1 MIAILNSLVPVF
13 LVIALGTAIKR
24 FDFPGDD
31 LWAPLDRLTYYVFFP
46 ALLLHTLATAD
57 LANFNVW
64 PMAYA
69 LWAGL
74 FSMVAILM
82 VLRIASNLSGPQFA
96 SVFQGAARW
105 NGFVALA
112 AIGQLYG
119 PEGVALAAVSFAAL
133 VPTVNILSVL
143 ILTRYAGDTPAGFM
157 TVMKLL
163 SKNPLILACAA
174 GIFLN
179 ITGVRLPGPLEPTAD
194 ILGKAALTIG
204 LLAIGA
210 GLRLDHAFETKGIVL
225 LTSTLKLLVMPFL
238 MYGWCIVFEVEGM
251 ARLVVLLCGSVPGAT
266 SSYIL
271 ARQLGGDATLMASL
285 ITGSTIMAAFTMP
298 LIFFLVGNI

>member
-1 MIAILNSLVPVF
+1 MEAILNSLIPVF
-13 LVIALGTAIKR
+13 LVIALGAVIKR
-24 FDFPGDD
+24 IGFLDEG

-57 LANFNVW
+57 LANFDVW

-69 LWAGL
+69 LWGGL

-82 VLRIASNLSGPQFA
+82 VLRVTTKLTGPQFA

-119 PEGVALAAVSFAAL
+119 PEGVTLAAVSFAVL
-133 VPTVNILSVL
+133 VPTVNVLSVL
-143 ILTRYAGDTPAGFM
+143 ILTRYAGDTPAGM
-157 TVMKLL
+157 GTVLKLL

-174 GIFLN
+174 GIALN
-179 ITGVRLPGPLEPTAD
+179 ATHIGLPGPLATTAD

-204 LLAIGA
+204 LIAIGA
-210 GLRLDHAFETKGIVL
+210 GLKWHEALAHKWIVL
-225 LTSTLKLLVMPFL
+225 LTSALKLAVMPAL
-238 MYGWCIVFEVEGM
+238 MLGWCIFFDVTGLP
-251 ARLVVLLCGSVPGAT
+251 RLVVILCGAVPGAT

-271 ARQLGGDATLMASL
+271 ARQLGGDASLMASL
-285 ITGSTIMAAFTMP
+285 ITGGTILAAVTMP
-298 LIFFLVGNI
+298 VILWLAS

>member
-1 MIAILNSLVPVF
+1 MIAILNSLIPVF
-13 LVIALGTAIKR
+13 LVIALGAAIKR
-24 FDFPGDD
+24 LDFPGDG
-31 LWAPLDRLTYYVFFP
+31 LWQPLDRLTYYIFFP

-57 LANFNVW
+57 LTTFDVW

-69 LWAGL
+69 LWGGL
-74 FSMVAILM
+74 FSMVTILM
-82 VLRIASNLSGPQFA
+82 ALRSVSSLTGPQFS

-119 PEGVALAAVSFAAL
+119 PEGVTLAAVSFAVL
-133 VPTVNILSVL
+133 VPTVNVLSVL
-143 ILTRYAGDTPAGFM
+143 ILTRYAGDEPAGLS
-157 TVMKLL
+157 TVSRLL
-163 SKNPLILACAA
+163 AKNPLILACAA
-174 GIFLN
+174 GIILN
-179 ITGVRLPGPLEPTAD
+179 ITGLRLPGPLEPTAD

-210 GLRLDHAFETKGIVL
+210 GLRLDHAVETKGIVL
-225 LTSTLKLLVMPFL
+225 LTSGLKLLVMPLF
-238 MYGWCIVFEVEGM
+238 MVAWCIVFEVEGM
-251 ARLVVLLCGSVPGAT
+251 ARLVVILCGSVPGAT

-285 ITGSTIMAAFTMP
+285 ITGSTILAALTMP
-298 LIFFLVGNI
+298 LMLYLFS

>member
-1 MIAILNSLVPVF
+1 MSVILNSLIPVF
-13 LVIALGTAIKR
+13 LVIALGATIKR
-24 FDFPGDD
+24 FGFPGDS
-31 LWAPLDRLTYYVFFP
+31 LWQPLDRLTYYVFFP

-57 LANFNVW
+57 LSTFDVW
-64 PMAYA
+64 PMAYT

-74 FSMVAILM
+74 FSMVALLM
-82 VLRIASNLSGPQFA
+82 ALRATSNLTGPQFS

-119 PEGVALAAVSFAAL
+119 PEGLALAAVVFAVL

-143 ILTRYAGDTPAGFM
+143 ILTRYAGDTPAGFG
-157 TVMKLL
+157 TVLKLL
-163 SKNPLILACAA
+163 CKNPLILACAA
-174 GIFLN
+174 GILLN
-179 ITGVRLPGPLEPTAD
+179 VTGLRLPGPLAPTAD
-194 ILGKAALTIG
+194 ILGKAALTMG

-210 GLRLDHAFETKGIVL
+210 GLRLDHAFKTKTIVAF
-225 LTSTLKLLVMPFL
+225 TSTLKLIVMPLL
-238 MYGWCIVFEVEGM
+238 MFGWCVVFEVEGL
-251 ARLVVLLCGSVPGAT
+251 ARLVILLCASVPGAS

-285 ITGSTIMAAFTMP
+285 ITGSTLLAAFTMP
-298 LIFFLVGNI
+298 LILMLLG

>member
-1 MIAILNSLVPVF
+1 MFDIVTNLIPVF
-13 LVIALGTAIKR
+13 LVIALGWTIKR
-24 FDFPGDD
+24 MDFPGDEI
-31 LWAPLDRLTYYVFFP
+31 WPPLDRLTYYVFFP
-46 ALLLHTLATAD
+46 ALLLFTLATAD
-57 LANFNVW
+57 LSGFDVW

-74 FSMVAILM
+74 FSMVALLM
-82 VLRIASNLSGPQFA
+82 LIRAVGSLTGPQFS

-119 PEGVALAAVSFAAL
+119 PEGVTLAAVSFAVL
-133 VPTVNILSVL
+133 VPTVNVLSVV
-143 ILTRYAGDTPAGFM
+143 ILTRYAGDEPAGLL
-157 TVMKLL
+157 TVAKLL
-163 SKNPLILACAA
+163 TKNPLILACAA

-179 ITGVRLPGPLEPTAD
+179 ATGLGLPGPLAITAD
-194 ILGKAALTIG
+194 ILGQAALTIG

-210 GLRLDHAFETKGIVL
+210 GLRLDHAFETKGIVF
-225 LTSTLKLLVMPFL
+225 LTSGLKLIVMPLL
-238 MYGWCIVFEVEGM
+238 MMGWCEVFGIEGM
-251 ARLVVLLCGSVPGAT
+251 ARLVVLMCGAVPGAT

-285 ITGSTIMAAFTMP
+285 ITGGTLLAALTMP
-298 LIFFLVGNI
+298 LMLYLLG

>member
-1 MIAILNSLVPVF
+1 MIVILNSLIPVF
-13 LVIALGTAIKR
+13 LVIALGALVKR
-24 FDFPGDD
+24 IGFLSED

-46 ALLLHTLATAD
+46 ALLLHTLAMAD
-57 LANFNVW
+57 LATFDVW

-74 FSMVAILM
+74 FSMVGILM
-82 VLRIASNLSGPQFA
+82 LLYRFGNLTGPQFS

-119 PEGVALAAVSFAAL
+119 PEGVTLAAVSFAVL

-143 ILTRYAGDTPAGFM
+143 ILTRYAGDTPAGM
-157 TVMKLL
+157 GTVLKLL

-179 ITGVRLPGPLEPTAD
+179 MTGIRLPGPLAPTAD
-194 ILGKAALTIG
+194 ILGQAALTIG
-204 LLAIGA
+204 LIAIGA
-210 GLRLDHAFETKGIVL
+210 GLRLDHAMQTKAIVL
-225 LTSTLKLLVMPFL
+225 LTSGLKLLLMPVL
-238 MYGWCIVFEVEGM
+238 MALWCHLFDVTGM

-285 ITGSTIMAAFTMP
+285 ITGSTILAAFTMP
-298 LIFFLVGNI
+298 LMLYIFT

>member
-1 MIAILNSLVPVF
+1 MSAILNSLIPVF
-13 LVIALGTAIKR
+13 LVIALGAAIKR

-31 LWAPLDRLTYYVFFP
+31 LWQPLDRLTYYVLFP

-57 LANFNVW
+57 LSTFDIW
-64 PMAYA
+64 PMAYT

-74 FSMVAILM
+74 FSMVVLLM
-82 VLRIASNLSGPQFA
+82 ALRATSNLTGPQFS

-119 PEGVALAAVSFAAL
+119 PQGVAIAAVAFATL
-133 VPTVNILSVL
+133 VPTVNVLSVL
-143 ILTRYAGDTPAGFM
+143 ILTRYAGDTPAGLG
-157 TVMKLL
+157 TVLRLL

-179 ITGVRLPGPLEPTAD
+179 ITGIRLPGPLAPTAD

-210 GLRLDHAFETKGIVL
+210 GLRLDHAFETKGIVA
-225 LTSTLKLLVMPFL
+225 LTSALKLIVMPLFML
-238 MYGWCIVFEVEGM
+238 GWCVVFEVEGM
-251 ARLVVLLCGSVPGAT
+251 ARLVIVLCGSVPGAS

-285 ITGSTIMAAFTMP
+285 ITGSTLLAALTMP
-298 LIFFLVGNI
+298 LMLLVLG

>member
-1 MIAILNSLVPVF
+1 MTAILNSLIPVF
-13 LVIALGTAIKR
+13 LVIALGALIKR
-24 FDFPGDD
+24 ADFPGEG
-31 LWAPLDRLTYYVFFP
+31 LWAPLDRLTYYIFFP

-57 LANFNVW
+57 LASFDVW

-74 FSMVAILM
+74 FSMVAVLM
-82 VLRIASNLSGPQFA
+82 LIRGLSSLSGPQFS

-119 PEGVALAAVSFAAL
+119 PEGVTLAAVSFAVL
-133 VPTVNILSVL
+133 VPTVNVLSVL
-143 ILTRYAGDTPAGFM
+143 ILTRYAGDEPAGLG
-157 TVMKLL
+157 TVLRLL

-174 GIFLN
+174 GIVLN
-179 ITGVRLPGPLEPTAD
+179 MTGLRLPGPLEPTAD

-225 LTSTLKLLVMPFL
+225 LTSTLKLLVMPLF
-238 MYGWCIVFEVEGM
+238 MVGWCYVFNVDGI
-251 ARLVVLLCGSVPGAT
+251 ARLVVILCGSVPGAT

-285 ITGSTIMAAFTMP
+285 ITGSTLLAAITMP
-298 LIFFLVGNI
+298 LMLYLFN

>member
-1 MIAILNSLVPVF
+1 VIAILNSLIPIF
-13 LVIALGTAIKR
+13 LVIALGAAIKR
-24 FDFPGDD
+24 FNFPGEG
-31 LWAPLDRLTYYVFFP
+31 LWQPLDRLTYYVFFP

-57 LANFNVW
+57 LTNFDVW

-69 LWAGL
+69 LWGGL
-74 FSMVAILM
+74 FTMVALLM
-82 VLRIASNLSGPQFA
+82 VLRATSKLSGPQFA

-112 AIGQLYG
+112 AIGQLFG
-119 PEGVALAAVSFAAL
+119 PEGITLAAVSFAVL
-133 VPTVNILSVL
+133 VPTVNVLSVL
-143 ILTRYAGDTPAGFM
+143 ILTRYAGDEPAGFG
-157 TVMKLL
+157 TVLRLL

-179 ITGVRLPGPLEPTAD
+179 ITGLRLPGPLAPTAD
-194 ILGKAALTIG
+194 ILGQAALTLG

-210 GLRLDHAFETKGIVL
+210 GLRLDHAYETKGIVL
-225 LTSTLKLLVMPFL
+225 LTSMLKLIVMPLFL
-238 MYGWCIVFEVEGM
+238 LGWCWVFDIEGL
-251 ARLVVLLCGSVPGAT
+251 ARLVVLLCGMVPGAT

-285 ITGSTIMAAFTMP
+285 ITGSTILAVFTMP
-298 LIFFLVGNI
+298 LMLYLFT

>member
-1 MIAILNSLVPVF
+1 MIVILNSLIPVF
-13 LVIALGTAIKR
+13 LVIALGAVIKR
-24 FDFPGDD
+24 IGFLGDE
-31 LWAPLDRLTYYVFFP
+31 LWAPLDKLTYYVFFP
-46 ALLLHTLATAD
+46 ALLLHTLAKAD
-57 LANFNVW
+57 LATFDVW

-82 VLRIASNLSGPQFA
+82 LLYRFGNLTGQQFS

-119 PEGVALAAVSFAAL
+119 PEGVTLAAVSFAVL

-143 ILTRYAGDTPAGFM
+143 ILTRYAGDTPAGM
-157 TVMKLL
+157 GTVLKLL

-174 GIFLN
+174 GIILN
-179 ITGVRLPGPLEPTAD
+179 VTGIRLPGPLAPTAQ
-194 ILGKAALTIG
+194 ILGQAALTIG
-204 LLAIGA
+204 LIAIGA
-210 GLRLDHAFETKGIVL
+210 GLRLDHALQTKGIVL
-225 LTSTLKLLVMPFL
+225 LTSGLKLIIMPLFMAL
-238 MYGWCIVFEVEGM
+238 WCHLFDVTGM

-285 ITGSTIMAAFTMP
+285 ITGSTIMAAITMP
-298 LIFFLVGNI
+298 LILYIFA